1 MKSLICLV
9 ISLLVFMIGCGQPDI
24 FVTVNNYIDTTEV
37 DKPIDTCSTK
47 EVGSLSAKV
56 ILGKVDVYGL
66 AKVAAINVNRLV
78 LEFSNNSTYTLK
90 DTTSISIP
98 QGTAD
103 TITKLFPSL
112 PALRTYKVVAK
123 TLDTRDSVIHK
134 DSTTFVILPS
144 DTTYV
149 TLNLLPLFTV
159 YEANFLSMPDTVQSG
174 TGEKSSIGVDSLVV
188 YIDGSA
194 VADSSVRPLFFTESS
209 NVKVTFDY
217 VRVGSHSIVLEAYGT
232 INDYTGVLYRGSKTV
247 LFDASVDNVETVTMS
262 WVGPTTGTGS
272 IEVRIGRVGK
282 VTANGTLPGT
292 IIP

>member
-1 MKSLICLV
+1 MRKLICLV
-9 ISLLVFMIGCGQPDI
+9 IIMLFIISCGQPDV
-24 FVTVNNYIDTTEV
+24 FVTVNNYIDTTNI
-37 DKPIDTCSTK
+37 KTPIDTGSIQC
-47 EVGSLSAKV
+47 VGSLSAKV

-66 AKVAAINVNRLV
+66 SKRTAINVNRLV
-78 LEFSNNSTYTLK
+78 LEFSNNAFYTLK

-98 QGTAD
+98 QGIAD
-103 TITKLFPSL
+103 TINKVFVSL

-134 DSTTFVILPS
+134 DSTTFIILPS
-144 DTTYV
+144 NTTYI

-159 YEANFLSMPDTVQSG
+159 YEANFLSIPDTVQSG
-174 TGEKSSIGVDSLVV
+174 TGEKSSVSIDSLVV
-188 YIDGSA
+188 YVDGSF
-194 VADSSVRPLFFTESS
+194 VADSSVKPLFFIKNS
-209 NVKVTFDY
+209 NIKVIFDY
-217 VRVGSHSIVLEAYGT
+217 VRVGTRIITLEAFGT
-232 INDYTGVLYRGSKTV
+232 INNYTGVLYRGSKSV
-247 LFDASVDNVETVTMS
+247 VFGASIDNIEIVTMS